1 MIVLVD
7 LMEKGI
13 NTVANIIQSVIDTL
27 RRQSDTEQSQYSQMI
42 QREYNQ
48 LTSEYLNDDISL
60 TAYEQRL
67 EELDLERIE

>member
-1 MIVLVD
+1 V
-7 LMEKGI
+7 I
-13 NTVANIIQSVIDTL
+13 NAVANIIQSVIDTL

-67 EELDLERIE
+67 EEIDLEQIE